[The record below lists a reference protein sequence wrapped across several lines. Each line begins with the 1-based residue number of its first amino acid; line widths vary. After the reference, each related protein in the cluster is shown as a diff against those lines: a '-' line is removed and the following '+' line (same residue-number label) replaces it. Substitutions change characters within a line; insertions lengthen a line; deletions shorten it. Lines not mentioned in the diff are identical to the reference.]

1 MRALLLAVSLIVPT
15 LSAPARAAAPP
26 KAPDA
31 VPFFM
36 TGQALWEPCN
46 WPTDD
51 AAATAACV
59 LYVVGVVDSLNLLPE
74 TRICIALSADKLQV
88 AGVVKEWL
96 KNHPERRGDP
106 AARLI
111 RVAMTEAYPCQ

>member
-1 MRALLLAVSLIVPT
+1 MRVLLLAVALILAPLT
-15 LSAPARAAAPP
+15 PPARAAQ
-26 KAPDA
+26 PDA

-36 TGQALWEPCN
+36 SGQGLWEPCN

-59 LYVVGVVDSLNLLPE
+59 LYVVGVVDALNLTPA
-74 TRICIALSADKLQV
+74 TRICLDMAAEKLQV

-96 KNHPERRGDP
+96 KNHPERRTDP
-106 AARLI
+106 AARL
-111 RVAMTEAYPCQ
+111 VGMAMAEAYPCK

>member
-1 MRALLLAVSLIVPT
+1 MRALLLAVSLIVPA
-15 LSAPARAAAPP
+15 LASPARAA
-26 KAPDA
+26 APDA

-59 LYVVGVVDSLNLLPE
+59 LYVVGVVDSLNLIPE
-74 TRICIALSADKLQV
+74 TRICMKLSSDKFEV

-96 KNHPERRGDP
+96 KNHPERLSDP
-106 AARLI
+106 AARLV
-111 RVAMTEAYPCQ
+111 RTAMTEVYPCQ